1 MRNRNQQHVQ
11 VLELKAKGFSIRVIG
26 DQLGISKS
34 TVARMAQ
41 QKPTVPKR
49 ANRDNSGTVPLNRF
63 VPRKCVACGREYQPV
78 REIQLYCS
86 QRCKNREAQ
95 RRLVK
100 RSQQVPGIA
109 AQRVSHSAPVGQ
121 PRIERSTSA
130 HSPRHQPQHNS
141 KGVLDVWADG
151 EFEAWIAED
160 KSKVSD
166 PWK

>member
-11 VLELKAKGFSIRVIG
+11 VLELKAKGLSIRVIG

-49 ANRDNSGTVPLNRF
+49 PNRDNSGTVPLNRF
-63 VPRKCVACGREYQPV
+63 VPRKCAAKDCQREYRPV
-78 REIQLYCS
+78 RKTQLYCS
-86 QRCKNREAQ
+86 HRCKNREAQ

-100 RSQQVPGIA
+100 RGQQLPAKASRGHGNKAATFQVPVIKDEMLTRLAETPPQVLSGLA
-109 AQRVSHSAPVGQ
+109 AILDGDYE
-121 PRIERSTSA
+121 IEDEE
-130 HSPRHQPQHNS
+130 
-141 KGVLDVWADG
+141 K
-151 EFEAWIAED
+151 
-160 KSKVSD
+160 SD